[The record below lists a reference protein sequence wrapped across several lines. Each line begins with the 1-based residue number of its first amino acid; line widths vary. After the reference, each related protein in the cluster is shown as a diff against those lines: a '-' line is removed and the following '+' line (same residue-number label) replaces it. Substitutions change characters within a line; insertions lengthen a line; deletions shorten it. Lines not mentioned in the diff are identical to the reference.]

1 LLKNFPMRKKIAVV
15 SGGDSG
21 EYGISVQSGLVVSK
35 YLDPNEY
42 KVYPILMKGNS
53 WNYEC
58 ENLNT
63 YPVDKNEF
71 TINMLGER
79 IAFDCVFIAIHGTP
93 GEDGK
98 LQGYFDMLGIP
109 YTTCDH
115 IVSALTFNKDLCK
128 HVVQNMGFKTARSI
142 IISKNNKPEPSKIL
156 NQLNLP
162 FFVKPNKGG
171 SSVGMTK
178 VNTREQLEQALR
190 IALKEDNEVLVEE
203 FVKGREITCGVLQ
216 RDEEVIA
223 LPITE
228 IISKKEFFDFEA
240 KYDPKLADEIVPA
253 QIPEETF
260 KLCQETSKD
269 LYNKLGCRGLT
280 RFDYIYNARGM
291 YFLEVN
297 TVPGLTETSIVPKM
311 AKSLGMSLTELFG
324 ILVEEALKQSQER
337 VKG

>member
-1 LLKNFPMRKKIAVV
+1 MRKKIAVV

-58 ENLNT
+58 ENLNS
-63 YPVDKNEF
+63 YPVDKNDF
-71 TINMLGER
+71 TIKMMGDS
-79 IAFDCVFIAIHGTP
+79 ITFDCVFIAIHGTP

-98 LQGYFDMLGIP
+98 LQGYLEMLGIP

-142 IISKNNKPEPSKIL
+142 IITKNDKLITSDIL

-178 VNTREQLEQALR
+178 VNQKEQLEQA
-190 IALKEDNEVLVEE
+190 IETAFKEDNEVLIEE
-203 FVKGREITCGVLQ
+203 FVKGREITCGVL
-216 RDEEVIA
+216 RKDEDVIA

-253 QIPEETF
+253 RIPEEIF
-260 KLCQETSKD
+260 IKCQETSKS
-269 LYNKLGCRGLT
+269 LYLKLGCRGIV
-280 RFDYIYNARGM
+280 RFDYIYNDDGM

-311 AKSLGMSLTELFG
+311 AKSFGMSLSELFG
-324 ILVEEALKQSQER
+324 ILVEEALKQHQ
-337 VKG
+337 